1 MTVPHLLRVD
11 AGPATFAPLVE
22 AVRALGLRVGWLE
35 LAPPPPV
42 AGDLGDLEIAAGLG
56 TLRAVAAGGGRA
68 VVVKPL
74 KGEPV
79 LGDLLREHF
88 RGCALVLVRGATAA
102 PLLQL
107 AGERWNVTVAGE
119 AARPFAA
126 AGLAEALRSP
136 RPPWAPP
143 LPPRPPRPPK
153 KVKKSKQEKKR
164 ERVEK
169 RKRKGPTPPAGPPS
183 DPPSPPGAP
192 AARRRGPRPP
202 RGAGRP
208 R

>member
-1 MTVPHLLRVD
+1 MTAPHLLRVD
-11 AGPATFAPLVE
+11 AGPEIFAPFVE

-35 LAPPPPV
+35 LAPPPAVP
-42 AGDLGDLEIAAGLG
+42 GDLGDLEIAAGLG

-74 KGEPV
+74 RGDPV
-79 LGDLLREHF
+79 LKDLLHEHF
-88 RGCALVLVRGATAA
+88 RGCVVVLVRGESVA

-107 AGERWNVTVAGE
+107 DGERWTVTVPGE
-119 AARPFAA
+119 AARAFAA
-126 AGLAEALRSP
+126 GGLAEALRSP

-153 KVKKSKQEKKR
+153 KVKKTKQEKKR

-169 RKRKGPTPPAGPPS
+169 RKKKGTTPPATPPSGPP
-183 DPPSPPGAP
+183 PPPGAP
-192 AARRRGPRPP
+192 AARRREPRPP
-202 RGAGRP
+202 REERRP